1 MKNVNAEAMRKH
13 RINTTGSQAP
23 CKIVVPPQ
31 PAQFSK
37 SVFHPMHLLLWFLC
51 AYSSCFLLFS
61 LSLSLSLWASSQ
73 ICFQGQADR
82 QTEDALS
89 LSPSR
94 HVDED
99 DERPF
104 LLLSLSIIKAGKG
117 RVWVEWESAKER
129 ERERERERVADLS
142 FCCLTSCQTSSSPPL
157 LSFI

>member
-1 MKNVNAEAMRKH
+1 MPRPCVN
-13 RINTTGSQAP
+13 TGSTQLDR
-23 CKIVVPPQ
+23 KR
-31 PAQFSK
+31 PAKLSSRLNQHSFRNQFSIQCIYFYGFYVHIAHV
-37 SVFHPMHLLLWFLC
+37 SFC
-51 AYSSCFLLFS
+51 
-61 LSLSLSLWASSQ
+61 SLSLSLWASSQ